1 MKLAISRTIRRLRK
15 EKDITQEALAA
26 ALGVTSQSVS
36 RWENDAAYPDM
47 ELIPAIANYFGVT
60 TDVLFGMDEET
71 KEYRLVQYQER
82 YQEARTL
89 EEEIR
94 IVREAVKEVPADCFW
109 RGRLCCLLTGGS
121 KELAR
126 ANLPE
131 IREHFRYVW
140 EHETEWNGWR
150 FRVLRA
156 MIEAEEEEKLEA
168 LLDLLDENNF
178 TRLDALIGRY
188 DFLDEVEKYNYT
200 IQTHLHDTLHWIF
213 LQDFCKRDRASYK
226 NARSR
231 IDGQKVI
238 LAIMDVLRNPETD
251 ADAWLDTRAF
261 AHMRLAGGCFGAGE
275 IEEGF
280 TALEKSLELYKTLF
294 MLPEDTVL
302 AYNSPVLDTLRLTV
316 TAEYKSNH
324 AGTLARC
331 LLDSRGWEWFNCVR
345 ETPRF
350 CGLVDSVRC
359 FFPEEE

>member
-109 RGRLCCLLTGGS
+109 RGRLCCLLTSGS

-188 DFLDEVEKYNYT
+188 DFLDEV
-200 IQTHLHDTLHWIF
+200 
-213 LQDFCKRDRASYK
+213 
-226 NARSR
+226 
-231 IDGQKVI
+231 
-238 LAIMDVLRNPETD
+238 
-251 ADAWLDTRAF
+251 
-261 AHMRLAGGCFGAGE
+261 
-275 IEEGF
+275 
-280 TALEKSLELYKTLF
+280 
-294 MLPEDTVL
+294 
-302 AYNSPVLDTLRLTV
+302 
-316 TAEYKSNH
+316 
-324 AGTLARC
+324 
-331 LLDSRGWEWFNCVR
+331 
-345 ETPRF
+345 
-350 CGLVDSVRC
+350 
-359 FFPEEE
+359 